1 MLITFRAIYYKKKI
15 LKETIHYEKLRKE
28 IQASKSVD
36 HHLQL
41 LEASILQ
48 LFPLNHHPNRLLK
61 LSFSLSQA
69 CSMTPLSIFPKF
81 LPPIVLHDYTII
93 QQ

>member
-1 MLITFRAIYYKKKI
+1 MLITFRAIYYKKKK
-15 LKETIHYEKLRKE
+15 LETIHYEKLRKE

-36 HHLQL
+36 HHLQV

-48 LFPLNHHPNRLLK
+48 LFPLNHHRIRLLK
-61 LSFSLSQA
+61 LSFSLIQA